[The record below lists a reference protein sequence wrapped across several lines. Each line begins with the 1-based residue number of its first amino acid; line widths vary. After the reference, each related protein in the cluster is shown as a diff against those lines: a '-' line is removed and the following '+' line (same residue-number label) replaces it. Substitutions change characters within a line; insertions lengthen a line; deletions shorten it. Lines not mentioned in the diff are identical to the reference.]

1 MTSRDIDP
9 IKFEVMRSAFVEAT
23 EEMAATLRRSAYSTN
38 VKTRQDFSCAFFDSD
53 LRVVAQAFTQAVHLG
68 SFVALVPRAIEIY
81 GVENLEPGDM
91 LVINDPYSGGVHL
104 NDVTVIAPFY
114 LDNELIGY
122 FASLAHHVDVGGGA
136 PASVGAFQEVFQ
148 EGIIIPPVKL
158 VKRGEI
164 NEDVFRLI
172 LAQIRS
178 KRETPGDFR
187 AQIAA
192 NKTGIRRLTQLI
204 ERNGLDEVRKYVDAL
219 IDYTR
224 RRTRAEL
231 AELPHGTFKAEG
243 FVDNDGFT
251 EDTVHIEVAITIDDD
266 GVVFDTTGSDE
277 QRRAPVNSTFAQTFS
292 ACAYALR
299 ALIDPDT
306 PVNAGF
312 YEFVRV
318 IAPEGTIT
326 NCVHPAP
333 VVGGWETHA
342 RLDDIIF
349 KALHQ
354 AMPDRVP
361 AGTKAMQ
368 CHAGFGGVDPE
379 SGEYYCFLETLAGGY
394 GGRRYSD
401 GPDAVQCHGQN
412 TENAPIEETEFNY
425 PVRIPRY
432 ELVDDSDG
440 PGRTRGGL
448 GLRRDYVFF
457 DHDVTF
463 TVLADRDKA
472 GPHGLD
478 GGMPGMKASYVLNP
492 DGENVELSSKT
503 TVQLQPGDVIS
514 YRTAGGGGFGNPAER
529 PPERVLKDVRDGKIS
544 RERASRFYRVAIA
557 EDGGTVDEAATA
569 ELRSGSQ

>member
-219 IDYTR
+219 ID
-224 RRTRAEL
+224 
-231 AELPHGTFKAEG
+231 
-243 FVDNDGFT
+243 
-251 EDTVHIEVAITIDDD
+251 
-266 GVVFDTTGSDE
+266 
-277 QRRAPVNSTFAQTFS
+277 
-292 ACAYALR
+292 
-299 ALIDPDT
+299 
-306 PVNAGF
+306 
-312 YEFVRV
+312 
-318 IAPEGTIT
+318 
-326 NCVHPAP
+326 
-333 VVGGWETHA
+333 
-342 RLDDIIF
+342 
-349 KALHQ
+349 
-354 AMPDRVP
+354 
-361 AGTKAMQ
+361 
-368 CHAGFGGVDPE
+368 
-379 SGEYYCFLETLAGGY
+379 
-394 GGRRYSD
+394 
-401 GPDAVQCHGQN
+401 
-412 TENAPIEETEFNY
+412 
-425 PVRIPRY
+425 
-432 ELVDDSDG
+432 
-440 PGRTRGGL
+440 
-448 GLRRDYVFF
+448 
-457 DHDVTF
+457 
-463 TVLADRDKA
+463 
-472 GPHGLD
+472 
-478 GGMPGMKASYVLNP
+478 
-492 DGENVELSSKT
+492 
-503 TVQLQPGDVIS
+503 
-514 YRTAGGGGFGNPAER
+514 
-529 PPERVLKDVRDGKIS
+529 
-544 RERASRFYRVAIA
+544 
-557 EDGGTVDEAATA
+557 
-569 ELRSGSQ
+569 

>member
-1 MTSRDIDP
+1 MTTAIDP

-38 VKTRQDFSCAFFDSD
+38 VKTRQDFSCAYFDAD

-68 SFVALVPRAIEIY
+68 SFVELVPRAVEIY
-81 GVENLEPGDM
+81 GVENLDPGDM

-104 NDVTVIAPFY
+104 NDVTVIAPMHY
-114 LDNELIGY
+114 QGELVGY
-122 FASLAHHVDVGGGA
+122 MASLAHHVDVGGGA

-158 VKRGEI
+158 VKRGEM

-192 NKTGIRRLTQLI
+192 NKTGIRRLTQLMD
-204 ERNGLDEVRKYVDAL
+204 RNGQDVVQTYVDAL

-224 RRTRAEL
+224 RRTKAEL
-231 AELPHGTFKAEG
+231 ALLPRGTFKTEG

-251 EDTVHIEVAITIDDD
+251 DNPVVLKVSITISDE
-266 GVVFDTTGSDE
+266 GVVFDTTGSDP
-277 QRRAPVNSTFAQTFS
+277 QRQAPVNSTFAQTFS

-306 PVNAGF
+306 PVNAGY
-312 YEFVRV
+312 YEFVQV
-318 IAPEGTIT
+318 IAPKGTVT

-342 RLDDIIF
+342 RLDDLIF
-349 KALHQ
+349 KALHE

-368 CHAGFGGVDPE
+368 CHAGFGGIDPNT
-379 SGEYYCFLETLAGGY
+379 GDYYC
-394 GGRRYSD
+394 
-401 GPDAVQCHGQN
+401 
-412 TENAPIEETEFNY
+412 
-425 PVRIPRY
+425 
-432 ELVDDSDG
+432 
-440 PGRTRGGL
+440 
-448 GLRRDYVFF
+448 
-457 DHDVTF
+457 
-463 TVLADRDKA
+463 
-472 GPHGLD
+472 
-478 GGMPGMKASYVLNP
+478 
-492 DGENVELSSKT
+492 
-503 TVQLQPGDVIS
+503 
-514 YRTAGGGGFGNPAER
+514 
-529 PPERVLKDVRDGKIS
+529 
-544 RERASRFYRVAIA
+544 
-557 EDGGTVDEAATA
+557 
-569 ELRSGSQ
+569 